1 MLMNLTYRA
10 FYVWSRNFTVW
21 QRYWYTTVVGSLGAP
36 ALYFVAIGYGLGRFI
51 REVEGM
57 PYVDFLAPALVVT
70 AIMQAASFETT
81 YSSYTRME
89 VQRTYMAIA
98 VTPVNLQEII
108 AGEILWAAS
117 KAMVPGLIMFAVTI
131 VLGFAKSWQALW
143 VLPLMPLVGFLFA
156 TIGML
161 MTSFARD
168 YDFFTYFFTLF
179 IEPMFLFS
187 GTFFPL
193 SALPATLQQV
203 AWVLP
208 LTHPVYLCR
217 AFYQGQIPENLL
229 WHVFWLVFLAAILFL
244 WTIKRM
250 VKRLID

>member
-1 MLMNLTYRA
+1 MTALSYRA
-10 FYVWSRNFTVW
+10 LYVWSRNFTVW
-21 QRYWYTTVVGSLGAP
+21 QRYWYTTFVGSLGAP
-36 ALYFVAIGYGLGRFI
+36 ALYFVAIGYGLGSFI

-57 PYVDFLAPALVVT
+57 PYVAFLAPALVVT
-70 AIMQAASFETT
+70 SIMQAASFETT

-98 VTPVNLQEII
+98 VTPVSLQEVI
-108 AGEILWAAS
+108 AGEILWAAT
-117 KAMVPGLIMFAVTI
+117 KAMVPGVIMFAVTI
-131 VLGFAKSWQALW
+131 ALGFAESWTVVW

-193 SALPATLQQV
+193 SAMPVVIQKA

-217 AFYQGQIPENLL
+217 AFYRGVTPEGLWLHVGWLL
-229 WHVFWLVFLAAILFL
+229 LLSTVLFV
-244 WTIKRM
+244 WTIRRM
-250 VKRLID
+250 VNRLVD